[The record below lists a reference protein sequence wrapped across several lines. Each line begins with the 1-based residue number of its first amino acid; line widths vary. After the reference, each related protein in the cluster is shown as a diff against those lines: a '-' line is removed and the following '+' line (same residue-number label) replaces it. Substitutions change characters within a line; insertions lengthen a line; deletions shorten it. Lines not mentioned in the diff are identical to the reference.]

1 MSLRTTKLWVGDYS
15 KCRLTVITKSTCST
29 MFFIF
34 FCLHVDQ
41 NILTK
46 RDAVDAFL
54 KQFSSVFN
62 VVNLVEN
69 PSAKSGTQLFKRFQT
84 AWKGLNPNKRK
95 TMLAFHGT
103 PEANIQSIC
112 TNGFDPSR
120 RKGQACGPGEYFA
133 KTPTTSLG
141 YCGRGKKMLLCELLL
156 GDVNTHHTIHGDI
169 VVMKD
174 PAHDLPRFVV
184 EFS

>member
-1 MSLRTTKLWVGDYS
+1 MVDCIHNIHKN
-15 KCRLTVITKSTCST
+15 VI
-29 MFFIF
+29 FL
-34 FCLHVDQ
+34 CLYVDQ

-54 KQFSSVFN
+54 KQFSGVLR

-69 PSAKSGTQLFKRFQT
+69 PSAKPGGQLFERFQT
-84 AWKGLNPNKRK
+84 AWRGLNPGQRK
-95 TMLAFHGT
+95 SILAFHGT

-112 TNGFDPSR
+112 TNGFDPSK
-120 RKGQACGPGEYFA
+120 RKGQGYGPGEYFA
-133 KTPTTSLG
+133 KTPGTPVKRCRG
-141 YCGRGKKMLLCELLL
+141 GKKMLLCELLL
-156 GDVNTHHTIHGDI
+156 GDVNTHHTIHKDV

-174 PAHDLPRFVV
+174 PAHDLPRYVV

>member
-1 MSLRTTKLWVGDYS
+1 MS
-15 KCRLTVITKSTCST
+15 ST
-29 MFFIF
+29 FL
-34 FCLHVDQ
+34 CLHVDQ

-54 KQFSSVFN
+54 KQFSGVLR

-69 PSAKSGTQLFKRFQT
+69 PSAKPGGQLFERFQT
-84 AWKGLNPNKRK
+84 AWKGLNPGQRK

-112 TNGFDPSR
+112 INGFDPSR
-120 RKGQACGPGEYFA
+120 RRGQAYGPGEYFV
-133 KTPTTSLG
+133 KTPSVPMG
-141 YCGRGKKMLLCELLL
+141 YCQGGKKMLLCELLL
-156 GDVNTHHTIHGDI
+156 GQVNIHHTTHGDI

-174 PAHDLPRFVV
+174 PAHNLPRFVI
-184 EFS
+184 EFA

>member
-1 MSLRTTKLWVGDYS
+1 MQKLAQTGLGLKWSIVMVDCNHKLHSSVPPYF
-15 KCRLTVITKSTCST
+15 L
-29 MFFIF
+29 
-34 FCLHVDQ
+34 CLHVDQ

-54 KQFSSVFN
+54 KQFSGVLR

-69 PSAKSGTQLFKRFQT
+69 QSAKPGGQLFKRFQT
-84 AWKGLNPNKRK
+84 AWRGLNPSQRK
-95 TMLAFHGT
+95 TILAFHGT

-112 TNGFDPSR
+112 TNGFDASKR
-120 RKGQACGPGEYFA
+120 SAQKYGPGEYFA
-133 KTPTTSLG
+133 TTPGTPMS
-141 YCGRGKKMLLCELLL
+141 YCQGGKKMLLCELLL
-156 GDVNTHHTIHGDI
+156 GDVNTHHTIHGDY